1 MRLAPLDVNVDI
13 ALVAALV
20 EAATRIMEL
29 VVEARMLCVLLSF
42 FVRFGTGGGRNTGV
56 GDVRWSGVVRVA
68 VMVSVGVKRTTG
80 G

>member
-1 MRLAPLDVNVDI
+1 MDI

-42 FVRFGTGGGRNTGV
+42 FVRFGTRGQKYWGWGCTVVRGRARGRD
-56 GDVRWSGVVRVA
+56 GFRWSQKDNGWVTF
-68 VMVSVGVKRTTG
+68 G
-80 G
+80 

>member
-42 FVRFGTGGGRNTGV
+42 FVRFGTGGAEILGLGLY
-56 GDVRWSGVVRVA
+56 
-68 VMVSVGVKRTTG
+68 G
-80 G
+80 GQGSCAWP